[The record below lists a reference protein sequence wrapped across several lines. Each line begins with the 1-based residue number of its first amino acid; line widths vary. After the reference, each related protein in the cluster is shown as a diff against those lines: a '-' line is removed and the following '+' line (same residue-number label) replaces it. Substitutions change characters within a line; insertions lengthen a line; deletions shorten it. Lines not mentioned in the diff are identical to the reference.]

1 MQRIGFMLKVKPE
14 LVPKYKEHHK
24 NVWPEMRAA
33 LTRAGW
39 HNYSLFMAP
48 DGLLFG
54 YVEVPETFDAAL
66 ANMAKESINGKWQEF
81 MAPFFEGVPGT
92 HADQMMQTLEQVFF
106 LE

>member
-1 MQRIGFMLKVKPE
+1 MQRIGFTLKVKAERIPE
-14 LVPKYKEHHK
+14 YKEHHK
-24 NVWPEMRAA
+24 NVWPEMKAA

-39 HNYSLFMAP
+39 HNYSLFMRP
-48 DGLLFG
+48 DGLMFG

-66 ANMAKESINGKWQEF
+66 ANMAREPVNDRWQEL